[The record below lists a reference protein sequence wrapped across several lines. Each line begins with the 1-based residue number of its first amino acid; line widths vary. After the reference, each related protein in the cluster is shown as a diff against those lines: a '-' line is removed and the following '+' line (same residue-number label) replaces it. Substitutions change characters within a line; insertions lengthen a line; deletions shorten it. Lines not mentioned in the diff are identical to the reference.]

1 MGRFKS
7 SQQKRKDISGEITG
21 GISMIIGSDVGGTFT
36 DTVFIS
42 KGDITVSKVPTTPH
56 DFTEG
61 VIQGI
66 AQVSKEYNRI
76 VHGMT
81 VGTNTVLQRKG
92 AKTTLITNKGFKDIL
107 EIGRQNRPS
116 LYDFSVDK
124 PPPLVPRN
132 RRLEVSGRINHK
144 GHVLEDIPEIITI
157 PDGTEAVA
165 VCLLHS
171 YANPV
176 HEKKIK
182 SLISAPVCIS
192 SDIIPEFREY
202 ERMSTTIINAYLM
215 PVIDTYLST
224 LEKKVSAPLMIIESS
239 GGIMSSK
246 SAREKPVHTV
256 LSGPAGGVI
265 ASHFFGGVLNIV
277 NMITLD
283 MGGTSTDISV
293 IKNEPIITTEGSIEG
308 YPLKIPMIDIHT
320 IGAGGG
326 SIAWIDE
333 GGALRVGPQSAEA
346 DPGPACY
353 NKGGIQPT
361 VTDANLILGRLG
373 KYLGEDMNLDLSLAK
388 DSMKNLCKK
397 TGFTTREV
405 ASGII
410 KVANA
415 NMCQGIRVVSVERG
429 HDPRDFVLLAFGG
442 AGPLHACELAHEL
455 AIPKVLIPVYP
466 GVFSALGMVV
476 ADIKHE
482 FVITKRM
489 TPEEDTTQIFKELE
503 HKAVTILKREG
514 VPDSNIALQRL
525 IDARYIGQSYELR
538 VPADNAVNNFHEAH
552 NTMYGYKDYSAPV
565 EFVNFRVVGIGKQKK
580 IQLKKIDKS
589 ISDPPVK
596 EVREIFFDK
605 MIKTPVYIRENLF
618 WKDYIEG
625 PAIIE
630 EMESTVCIP
639 PGWGCTV
646 DEYGN
651 LLCEVI

>member
-1 MGRFKS
+1 
-7 SQQKRKDISGEITG
+7 
-21 GISMIIGSDVGGTFT
+21 MIIGSDVGGTFT
-36 DTVFIS
+36 DTVFVSNGEIS
-42 KGDITVSKVPTTPH
+42 VSKVPTTPR

-61 VIQGI
+61 VINGI
-66 AQVSKEYNRI
+66 AQVSTQYKRI
-76 VHGMT
+76 IHGMT
-81 VGTNTVLQRKG
+81 VGTNAVLQRKG
-92 AKTTLITNKGFKDIL
+92 AKITLITNKGFKDIL

-116 LYDFSVDK
+116 LYDFFVNK
-124 PPPLVPRN
+124 PLPLVPRN
-132 RRLEVSGRINHK
+132 RRIEVSGRINYK
-144 GHVLEDIPEIITI
+144 GEILENLQENITF
-157 PDGTEAVA
+157 PDKTEAVA

-182 SLISAPVCIS
+182 SLINVPVCIS

-202 ERMSTTIINAYLM
+202 ERMSTTVINAYLM
-215 PVIDTYLST
+215 PVIDTYLSA
-224 LEKKVSAPLMIIESS
+224 LEKRVSSPLMVIESS
-239 GGIMSSK
+239 GGIMSSQ
-246 SAREKPVHTV
+246 SARENPVHTV

-265 ASHFFGGVLNIV
+265 ASQFFGKVLGIDH
-277 NMITLD
+277 MITLD

-293 IKNEPIITTEGSIEG
+293 IKKDPIITTEGSIEG

-346 DPGPACY
+346 NPGPACY
-353 NKGGIQPT
+353 NRGGILPT

-373 KYLGEDMNLDLSLAK
+373 KYLGDDMELDISLAEK
-388 DSMKNLCKK
+388 SMKDICNK
-397 TGFTTREV
+397 TGFDILEV
-405 ASGII
+405 ASGIV
-410 KVANA
+410 KVATA

-455 AIPKVLIPVYP
+455 AIPRVLIPVYP

-482 FVITKRM
+482 FAITKRM
-489 TPEEDTTQIFKELE
+489 TPKEDTSKIFKELE
-503 HKAVTILKREG
+503 HKAVTVLKKEG
-514 VPDSNIALQRL
+514 VSDNDIVLQRF

-538 VPADNAVNNFHEAH
+538 VPADNAVSNFHKAH

-565 EFVNFRVVGIGKQKK
+565 EFVNFRVVGIGKQEK
-580 IQLKKIDKS
+580 ISLKKIKKS
-589 ISDPPVK
+589 AKDPSIK

-605 MIKTPVYIRENLF
+605 MMKTPVYIRENLS
-618 WKDYIEG
+618 WGDYITG

-639 PGWGCTV
+639 PGWSCTV

-651 LLCEVI
+651 LLCEVV

>member
-1 MGRFKS
+1 
-7 SQQKRKDISGEITG
+7 
-21 GISMIIGSDVGGTFT
+21 MIIGSDVGGTFT
-36 DTVFIS
+36 DTVFVSNGEIS
-42 KGDITVSKVPTTPH
+42 VSKVPTTPR

-61 VIQGI
+61 VINGI
-66 AQVSKEYNRI
+66 AQVSTQYKRI
-76 VHGMT
+76 IHGMT
-81 VGTNTVLQRKG
+81 VGTNAVLQRKG
-92 AKTTLITNKGFKDIL
+92 AKITLITNKGFKDIL

-116 LYDFSVDK
+116 LYDFFVNK
-124 PPPLVPRN
+124 PLPLVPRN
-132 RRLEVSGRINHK
+132 RRIEVSGRINYK
-144 GHVLEDIPEIITI
+144 GEILENLQENITF
-157 PDGTEAVA
+157 PDKTEAVA

-182 SLISAPVCIS
+182 SLINVPVCIS

-202 ERMSTTIINAYLM
+202 ERMSTTVINAYLM
-215 PVIDTYLST
+215 PVIDTYLSA
-224 LEKKVSAPLMIIESS
+224 LEKRVSSPLMVIESS
-239 GGIMSSK
+239 GGIMSSQ
-246 SAREKPVHTV
+246 SARENPVHTV

-265 ASHFFGGVLNIV
+265 ASQFFGKVLGIDH
-277 NMITLD
+277 MITLD

-293 IKNEPIITTEGSIEG
+293 IKKDPIITTEGSIEG

-346 DPGPACY
+346 NPGPACY
-353 NKGGIQPT
+353 NRGGILPT

-373 KYLGEDMNLDLSLAK
+373 KYLGDDMEPDISLAEK
-388 DSMKNLCKK
+388 SMKDICNK
-397 TGFTTREV
+397 TGFDILEV
-405 ASGII
+405 ASGIV
-410 KVANA
+410 KVATA

-455 AIPKVLIPVYP
+455 AIPRVLIPVYP

-482 FVITKRM
+482 FAITKRM
-489 TPEEDTTQIFKELE
+489 TPKEDTSKIFKELE
-503 HKAVTILKREG
+503 HKAVTVLKKEG
-514 VPDSNIALQRL
+514 VSDNDIVLQRF

-538 VPADNAVNNFHEAH
+538 VPADNAVSNFHKAH

-565 EFVNFRVVGIGKQKK
+565 EFVNFRVVGIGKQEK
-580 IQLKKIDKS
+580 ISLKKIKKS
-589 ISDPPVK
+589 AKDPSIK

-605 MIKTPVYIRENLF
+605 MMKTPVYIRENLS
-618 WKDYIEG
+618 WGDYITG

-639 PGWGCTV
+639 PGWSCTV

-651 LLCEVI
+651 LLCEVV

>member
-1 MGRFKS
+1 
-7 SQQKRKDISGEITG
+7 
-21 GISMIIGSDVGGTFT
+21 MIIGSDVGGTFT
-36 DTVFIS
+36 DTVFVSNGEIS
-42 KGDITVSKVPTTPH
+42 VSKVPTTPR

-61 VIQGI
+61 VINGI
-66 AQVSKEYNRI
+66 AQVSTQYKRI
-76 VHGMT
+76 IHGMT
-81 VGTNTVLQRKG
+81 VGTNAVLQRKG
-92 AKTTLITNKGFKDIL
+92 AKITLITNKGFKDIL

-116 LYDFSVDK
+116 LYDFFVNK
-124 PPPLVPRN
+124 PLPLVPRN
-132 RRLEVSGRINHK
+132 RRIEVSGRINYK
-144 GHVLEDIPEIITI
+144 GEILENLQENITL
-157 PDGTEAVA
+157 PDKTEAVA

-182 SLISAPVCIS
+182 SLINVPVCIS

-202 ERMSTTIINAYLM
+202 ERMSTTVINAYLM
-215 PVIDTYLST
+215 PVIDTYLSA
-224 LEKKVSAPLMIIESS
+224 LEKRVSSPLMVIESS
-239 GGIMSSK
+239 GGIMSSQ
-246 SAREKPVHTV
+246 SARENPVHTV

-265 ASHFFGGVLNIV
+265 ASQFFGKVLGIDH
-277 NMITLD
+277 MITLD

-293 IKNEPIITTEGSIEG
+293 IKKDPIITTEGSIEG

-346 DPGPACY
+346 NPGPACY
-353 NKGGIQPT
+353 NRGGILPT

-373 KYLGEDMNLDLSLAK
+373 KYLGDDMELDISLAEK
-388 DSMKNLCKK
+388 SMKDICNK
-397 TGFTTREV
+397 TGFDILEV
-405 ASGII
+405 ASGIV
-410 KVANA
+410 KVATA

-455 AIPKVLIPVYP
+455 AIPRVLIPVYP

-482 FVITKRM
+482 FAITKRM
-489 TPEEDTTQIFKELE
+489 TPKEDTSKIFKELE
-503 HKAVTILKREG
+503 HKAVTVLKKEG
-514 VPDSNIALQRL
+514 VSDNDIVLQRF

-538 VPADNAVNNFHEAH
+538 VPADNAVSNFHKAH

-565 EFVNFRVVGIGKQKK
+565 EFVNFRVVGIGKQEK
-580 IQLKKIDKS
+580 ISLKKIKKS
-589 ISDPPVK
+589 AKDPSIK

-605 MIKTPVYIRENLF
+605 MMKTPVYIRENLS
-618 WKDYIEG
+618 WGDYITG

-639 PGWGCTV
+639 PGWSCTV

-651 LLCEVI
+651 LLCEVV